1 MKISKITNTNINR
14 YLKKNTIN
22 GKYERN
28 IDTAIA
34 SCVAFGVQILRIPF
48 WQIPDVGIPAG
59 LGTLAIKCFTDAL
72 KIKKDLTPIKK
83 RAMRIKDK
91 NLLA

>member
-1 MKISKITNTNINR
+1 MKITEITNKNINR
-14 YLKKNTIN
+14 YFKKNTVK
-22 GKYERN
+22 GKYNRHL
-28 IDTAIA
+28 DTAMA
-34 SCVAFGVQILRIPF
+34 SSIAFGIQILRIPF
-48 WQIPDVGIPAG
+48 WQIPDVGITAG